1 MDGPDGLEYV
11 IVRAALFETDL
22 DEEISPTE
30 AKFK

>member
-11 IVRAALFETDL
+11 FVRAALFETDL

>member
-11 IVRAALFETDL
+11 IVRAALLQTDL